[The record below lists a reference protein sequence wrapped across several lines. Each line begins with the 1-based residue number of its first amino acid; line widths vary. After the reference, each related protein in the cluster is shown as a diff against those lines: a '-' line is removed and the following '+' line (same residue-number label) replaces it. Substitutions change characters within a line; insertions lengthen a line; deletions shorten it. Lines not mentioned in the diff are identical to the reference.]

1 MDHWN
6 DVPFVIRHK
15 LLLTLLT
22 GAGSLIISVVF
33 SIVFQDRLTL
43 CLGLAVT
50 AGCLIRVISLW
61 NIIRS
66 GRYETVTGT
75 CIDISFPKPRRYK
88 RITLVDE
95 NDTEILLLLDNRTSV
110 AVGNRYRF
118 YFQKNGGSL
127 PENEYLKANLSAG
140 VFLGHE
146 KI

>member
-6 DVPFVIRHK
+6 DVPAVIRHK

-22 GAGSLIISVVF
+22 GAGCLIISMVF
-33 SIVFQDRLTL
+33 SIVLQDRLLL
-43 CLGLAVT
+43 CLGLEVT
-50 AGCLIRVISLW
+50 AGCLIRGVSLW

-66 GRYETVTGT
+66 ERYETVIGT
-75 CIDISFPKPRRYK
+75 CIDISFPKLCRYK

-95 NDTEILLLLDNRTSV
+95 NDTEILLLLDNRANV
-110 AVGNRYRF
+110 AAGNRYRF
-118 YFQKNGGSL
+118 YFQRSGGSL

-140 VFLGHE
+140 SFLGYE